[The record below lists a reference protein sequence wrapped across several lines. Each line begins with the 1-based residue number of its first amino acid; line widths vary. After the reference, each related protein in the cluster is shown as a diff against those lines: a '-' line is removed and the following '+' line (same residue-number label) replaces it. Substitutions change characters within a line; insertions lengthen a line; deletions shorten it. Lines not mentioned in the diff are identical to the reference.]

1 MLIVHIPHC
10 LLYCCWVAV
19 RDLLAP
25 DWENENHCKIEEDF
39 CIKAIKHVCMCTVSA
54 ASLCAVS
61 WARIVFCWRCA
72 GRLLRTN
79 EPISRNLVDVQIIS
93 VGNVPNVTHCA
104 LTHSTLTSSSSPAAN
119 IKIMFQPCLIP
130 PSFLSI
136 VQNALLVHSGIAAAK
151 IYIYPELVAPRFMN
165 GGPQNSMLISFLP
178 KNCEQNDKFPVCF
191 KFPKTSPLLD
201 SEMLNPH
208 WQLALAKGRRCW

>member
-1 MLIVHIPHC
+1 MHVYCISSDSVCGELSTDCI
-10 LLYCCWVAV
+10 LLAV
-19 RDLLAP
+19 RWPAVADKWANLTKPSRCP
-25 DWENENHCKIEEDF
+25 D
-39 CIKAIKHVCMCTVSA
+39 
-54 ASLCAVS
+54 
-61 WARIVFCWRCA
+61 
-72 GRLLRTN
+72 
-79 EPISRNLVDVQIIS
+79 NLG
-93 VGNVPNVTHCA
+93 GNVPNVTHCA

-208 WQLALAKGRRCW
+208 WQLALAKGRRCTPQLQGSPLNTCICLLSRSI

>member
-61 WARIVFCWRCA
+61 WAHCILLAVCWPAVADKWGNLTKPSRC
-72 GRLLRTN
+72 
-79 EPISRNLVDVQIIS
+79 PDNLG
-93 VGNVPNVTHCA
+93 GNVPNVTHCA

-165 GGPQNSMLISFLP
+165 GGPQNSM
-178 KNCEQNDKFPVCF
+178 
-191 KFPKTSPLLD
+191 
-201 SEMLNPH
+201 
-208 WQLALAKGRRCW
+208 